1 MTGPKLALGLALLAG
16 MAWQLWRASSSE
28 RVGFGVHGDFARRKE
43 PITFWVV
50 VVLYGLVFVILAY
63 TMYSMGMPN

>member
-1 MTGPKLALGLALLAG
+1 MTGPKLVLGLAVLAG
-16 MAWQLWRASSSE
+16 MAWQLWPASSSG
-28 RVGFGVHGDFARRKE
+28 RVGFGVPGDFVRRKE

-50 VVLYGLVFVILAY
+50 VVLYGLVFVILPY